1 MFASRIWNC
10 LGKNYKNGT
19 GQIWKTGRHLTHPF
33 WTLNPSALNF
43 PLPGSSS
50 RRALLP
56 PALSPPLPPPSST
69 AAGCSF
75 TAWRRHHRRGNPH
88 CAARAC
94 WEFRFPS
101 LSVSPLSWSSY
112 FLSWRRRLG
121 ERRRNSVFAGPFA
134 GDEHTSGMPS
144 PSLPFLLCEAED
156 PKPNISY
163 LYSDLTQLQYIT
175 Y

>member
-69 AAGCSF
+69 AAGFSF
-75 TAWRRHHRRGNPH
+75 SPPSRPRPPLHRLAPASPPWQSSLRG
-88 CAARAC
+88 AC
-94 WEFRFPS
+94 LLGVPFPFS
-101 LSVSPLSWSSY
+101 LSLSS
-112 FLSWRRRLG
+112 LL
-121 ERRRNSVFAGPFA
+121 VVL
-134 GDEHTSGMPS
+134 
-144 PSLPFLLCEAED
+144 LPFLAATTGRAAAQFGLRRALCRGRAHIRYAL
-156 PKPNISY
+156 PFSSLPAVRSGGPQ
-163 LYSDLTQLQYIT
+163 T
-175 Y
+175 